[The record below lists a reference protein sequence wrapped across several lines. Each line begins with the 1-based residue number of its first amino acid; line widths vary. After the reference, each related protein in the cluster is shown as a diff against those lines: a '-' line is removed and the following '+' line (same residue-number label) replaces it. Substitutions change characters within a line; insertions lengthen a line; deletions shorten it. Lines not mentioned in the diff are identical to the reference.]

1 MHRTGQARVVV
12 SVLRWQMEICWAHC
26 LMMGGRMVFGEVIG
40 MIGAAGTPK
49 NVELALA
56 DPVADPIK
64 MHVDGFGP
72 LLFHGVIGNAAGGAV
87 VGL

>member
-26 LMMGGRMVFGEVIG
+26 LMMGGGMVFGEVIS
-40 MIGAAGTPK
+40 MVGAARAPK

-56 DPVADPIK
+56 DPGVDPIK
-64 MHVDGFGP
+64 MHVNGFGL

-87 VGL
+87 VSL